1 MNSMEDLLYLMEIVL
16 MRISQP
22 QAIHTYSETSTANT
36 NHLEDK
42 VAWQL
47 KSYLIA
53 QRKIARNVTQ
63 AVAPVMEVPIQTALT
78 AEITHQR
85 ITLMCAFA
93 TMDILVTLT
102 IVSQL
107 EYVIQLA

>member
-1 MNSMEDLLYLMEIVL
+1 MHSMVELPQSTEIAPML
-16 MRISQP
+16 TSQP
-22 QAIHTYSETSTANT
+22 QNIHTFSETSAANM
-36 NHLEDK
+36 NHQNQE
-42 VAWQL
+42 AAQH

-53 QRKIARNVTQ
+53 QRQIASNVTQ